1 MSLISQSLVET
12 IKKLIQKLKKN
23 YINFVVS
30 ELNLHEIARIQ
41 KGKKHISNIK
51 EKIVPFFSRLAF

>member
-30 ELNLHEIARIQ
+30 ELILNEIARIQ